1 MVEQR
6 TENPRVT
13 SSSLVP
19 GKVPIKYH
27 HLNKMQ
33 FDFVYKVYQI
43 YKQNY
48 LDKNKLI
55 AVSFGQDSISLLFF
69 LFYIQRTLNQP
80 TYLLHCNHFYNKN
93 NFFILDQGFKINH
106 LINGNLIIACPI
118 DPQKTETKQRL
129 WRHRMFKRTVQ
140 LLKLNSIY
148 LGHTKTD
155 KIETILFN
163 LFRGSGLTGLS
174 NFLSENL
181 HVEQECFGH
190 STPTLKLNINR
201 IQFHRPLLSVSR
213 HNLKEILTNNKIPNL
228 IDFSNF
234 DTNFA
239 RNKIRLILMPILKL
253 YFNKNIETQIERLSI
268 QFELD
273 NQFFEDEIN
282 KLLKTSNN
290 ITKSEFKKLPL
301 AIQYR
306 FLKKVLKLYSGKDV
320 NFNLIK
326 ELQTK
331 I

>member
-48 LDKNKLI
+48 LDKRKLI

-93 NFFILDQGFKINH
+93 NFFFLDQGFKINH

-174 NFLSENL
+174 NFKIENL
-181 HVEQECFGH
+181 HFEQECFGH
-190 STPTLKLNINR
+190 SIPKLKLNINK
-201 IQFHRPLLSVSR
+201 IQFRRPLLSISR
-213 HNLKEILTNNKIPNL
+213 QNLNGILTNNRLPNL
-228 IDFSNF
+228 IDFTNF

-253 YFNKNIETQIERLSI
+253 YFNKNIETQMERLSI
-268 QFELD
+268 QLELD
-273 NQFFEDEIN
+273 NQFFDTETTH
-282 KLLKTSNN
+282 LLKNTNKIS
-290 ITKSEFKKLPL
+290 KSEFKKLPL

-306 FLKKVLKLYSGKDV
+306 FLKKLLKSYSGKEV

-326 ELQTK
+326 KLQTK